1 MTKIHRT
8 GLSRIALSVA
18 IALATLPAL
27 AQNTTSAV
35 GGRITGTDGKPASGA
50 QVTILHKDSGSVTN
64 TVTDADGR
72 YAARGLRVGG
82 PYTITI
88 VKDGVTEKRE
98 GVYLLLAETAS
109 VDAKLGGATQA
120 VETIVV
126 TSQNVGSDKFNTNS
140 MGAGSSFGRA
150 ELDAYASIQRNL
162 QDYARI
168 DPRVSQTDKERGEI
182 SVGGQNSRYNKITID
197 GVNISDTFGLEAN
210 TLPTLKQPISIDAIQ
225 SVQVNISNYDVTQ
238 TGYTGGNINAVT
250 KSGTNELKGSVSY
263 VTRNDQY
270 VGQRYNRGTDV
281 YTDAPKFKEN
291 TKGFTLG
298 GPIIKD
304 KLFFYGGFEELR
316 SSRNAPDGGP
326 IGSSAGNIIGILPST
341 IATAQSLSQSL
352 YKIDVGVFDPAG
364 RELVVKDSLLKLDWN
379 INAQHRASIRYTKTD
394 QTEPI
399 FPNIFT
405 SPTTALSLTSD
416 WYTQVKKIET
426 VVGQWFAD
434 WTPTFSTEAKVS
446 TRDYHSEPKN
456 NASLPLIQLTF
467 LDQAAPAG
475 TRRNT
480 NLNMGTERSRH
491 TNILD
496 TKTLDGYFGGTW
508 TNGAHEI
515 KGAVDY
521 SDNKIFNAFLQ
532 DTKGNYNFGCVNS
545 SATYTYTSG
554 PIVCATATAA
564 QIETAVFENY
574 TRGRPSSYLVQVP
587 ALPGGSLSDG
597 IAAFHV
603 KNEGVA
609 LQDVWVVNPNLTV
622 QYGFR
627 IDTPVLPNKP
637 LQNSA
642 AAAPLVA
649 GNPVGTIRQSGG
661 FGLDNTK
668 TIDGD
673 KLFQPR
679 AGFNYT
685 FDSARPMQVRGGV
698 GLFQGA
704 AATVWISNAY
714 SNTGIATRVVG
725 CGTSGFGACPV
736 TGGIFS
742 PDPTAQITN
751 FAGAA
756 PAANVDFL
764 QPGLGQPSVWKANL
778 AFEHELPWAGIV
790 ASAELLQSS
799 TNTGIYYQHLNLGAP
814 TKIGTDGREL
824 YYTASALNPLC
835 WSIAGARITNGTI
848 SGFNCGTDNR
858 TRALGNPAYNNVLL
872 AAKTNKGAGR
882 QATGSLTGRFMK
894 DWNWSLA
901 YTYTEATEVSGLT
914 SSVSNSNWAA
924 RSVLNPNENTNA
936 NSAYLVKDRISGTL
950 SWDHAFIKGYKTRIG
965 LFYEGRTGKPY
976 SWTFAND
983 ANGDGLAGNDLMY
996 VPSAPGSGEVIFQ
1009 GDTATD
1015 RTNENRFWSIVNA
1028 NPGLL
1033 KNAGRVA
1040 QRNENFSPWTNSV
1053 DVRLSQELPSFFK
1066 GHKAVFAFDIL
1077 NFGNMLNKRWGR
1089 IDEIAFQSNGGLPRA
1104 FANFVGIDPS
1114 GKYVYQVP
1122 TSVTDFST
1130 RQVRGE
1136 SQWALQAT
1144 FRYEF

>member
-1 MTKIHRT
+1 MKKIHRT
-8 GLSRIALSVA
+8 GLSKIALSVA
-18 IALATLPAL
+18 LALATLPVL

-35 GGRITGTDGKPASGA
+35 GGRITGVDGKPASGA
-50 QVTILHKDSGSVTN
+50 QVTILHNESGSVTN
-64 TVTDADGR
+64 TVTDAEGR
-72 YAARGLRVGG
+72 YSARGLRVGG

-88 VKDGVTEKRE
+88 TKAGVTEKRD
-98 GVYLLLAETAS
+98 GVFLLLADTTS
-109 VDAKLGGATQA
+109 VDAKLGGVTQT

-126 TSQNVGSDKFNTNS
+126 TGKNAGSDKFSTTA
-140 MGAGSSFGRA
+140 MGAGTSFGRA
-150 ELDAYASIQRNL
+150 ELDTYASIQRNL

-250 KSGTNELKGSVSY
+250 KSGTNDFHGSVSY
-263 VTRNDQY
+263 VTRDDQY
-270 VGQRYNRGTDV
+270 VGQRYNRVSDI

-304 KLFFYGGFEELR
+304 KLFFYGGYEELR
-316 SSRNAPDGGP
+316 SSRNAPDAGP
-326 IGSSAGNIIGILPST
+326 IGSNAGNIVGILPST
-341 IATAQSLSQSL
+341 ISTAQSLSQSL
-352 YKIDVGVFDPAG
+352 YKIDVGGFDPAG
-364 RELVVKDSLLKLDWN
+364 RELIVKDSLLKLDWN
-379 INAQHRASIRYTKTD
+379 INAQHRASLRYTKTD

-405 SPTTALSLTSD
+405 TPTTALSLTSD

-434 WTPTFSTEAKVS
+434 WTPNLSTEAKIS

-467 LDQAAPAG
+467 IDQAAPTG

-496 TKTLDGYFGGTW
+496 TKTVDGYFGATW
-508 TNGAHEI
+508 TNGDHEI
-515 KGAVDY
+515 KGALDY
-521 SDNKIFNAFLQ
+521 ADNKIYNAFLQ
-532 DTKGNYNFGCVNS
+532 DTKGNYNFSCVNS
-545 SATYTYTSG
+545 SATYTYSFG
-554 PIVCATATAA
+554 AINCATATAA
-564 QIETAVFENY
+564 QVEAAVFENY
-574 TRGRPSSYLVQVP
+574 TKGRPLNYLVQVP

-597 IAAFHV
+597 IATFNI
-603 KNEGVA
+603 KNQGVA
-609 LQDVWVVNPNLTV
+609 LQDVYTVNPNLTV
-622 QYGFR
+622 QFGVR
-627 IDTPVLPNKP
+627 MDVPIMPTTPIQNTAASAPVVLG
-637 LQNSA
+637 SA
-642 AAAPLVA
+642 TGTLV
-649 GNPVGTIRQSGG
+649 RQSGG
-661 FGLDNTK
+661 FGLDNTR

-673 KLFQPR
+673 SLIQPR
-679 AGFNYT
+679 IGFNYT
-685 FDSARPMQVRGGV
+685 FDSARPMQLRGGA

-725 CGTSGFGACPV
+725 CGTSGFAGCPV

-742 PDPTAQITN
+742 PDPAAQITN

-790 ASAELLQSS
+790 ASVEFLQSW

-824 YYTASALNPLC
+824 YYTASALNPAC
-835 WSIAGARITNGTI
+835 WSIAAARITTGTV
-848 SGFNCGTDNR
+848 CGVDNR
-858 TRALGNPAYNNVLL
+858 NRALNNPAYNNVLL
-872 AAKTNKGAGR
+872 AAKTNQGGGR
-882 QATGSLTGRFMK
+882 QATFSFSGRLLK
-894 DWNWSLA
+894 ELNWSLA

-924 RSVLNPNENTNA
+924 RSVLNPNENTSA
-936 NSAYLVKDRISGTL
+936 NSAYLVKDRISSTL
-950 SWDHAFIKGYKTRIG
+950 SWDHAFIQGYKTRVG

-976 SWTFAND
+976 SWTFSND

-996 VPSAPGSGEVIFQ
+996 IPSAPGSGQVIFQ

-1015 RTNENRFWSIVNA
+1015 KTNENRFWAIVNA

-1033 KNAGRVA
+1033 RNAGRVA
-1040 QRNENFSPWTNSV
+1040 QRNENYGPWSNSV

-1077 NFGNMLNKRWGR
+1077 NFGNLLNKRWGR
-1089 IDEIAFQSNGGLPRA
+1089 IDEIGFASNGGLPRQ
-1104 FANFVGIDPS
+1104 FAGFVGIDPAS

-1122 TSVTDFST
+1122 PTVTDFTT
-1130 RQVRGE
+1130 RQIRGE
-1136 SQWALQAT
+1136 SQWAMQAT